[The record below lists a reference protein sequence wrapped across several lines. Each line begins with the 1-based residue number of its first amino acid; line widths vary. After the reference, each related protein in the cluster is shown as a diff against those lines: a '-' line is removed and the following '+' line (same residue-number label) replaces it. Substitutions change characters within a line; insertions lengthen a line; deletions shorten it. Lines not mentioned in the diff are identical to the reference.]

1 MIGFL
6 FTCILCFVT
15 YKILVK
21 RYNAKKR
28 PYLIEDEAIRIINA
42 AGVSELSAAL
52 RTVYKK
58 KKNYKLVSK
67 FNCALA
73 KEIYLIKKECEV
85 KEK

>member
-1 MIGFL
+1 MVL
-6 FTCILCFVT
+6 ILLVILSFVA
-15 YKILVK
+15 YKILIK
-21 RYNAKKR
+21 RYNKNKR
-28 PYLIEDEAIRIINA
+28 PYLIEDEAIKIINSA
-42 AGVSELSAAL
+42 DVSEQSSAL

-73 KEIYLIKKECEV
+73 KEIYLIKKDSEV